1 MKKIKIKNNNKN
13 VIKTQNITLINERG
27 ETYTFNKRTKLKTIL
42 EKVINGF
49 DKIYLITTKE
59 GKKILRDIKCLNGLL
74 IGKFRED
81 RKTYIIDSEK
91 LEELTSIFLITNF
104 KFKGRENYEISNDIV
119 EFNKEKYEL
128 LGFMLNNNYIN
139 KDNLNEI
146 EELIFNYILY
156 ENFKIKSLFLRNI
169 KNNKLIILD
178 VKKILI
184 DTIRKEIRIS
194 IKKRKTIIKE
204 IISEDTIILETIFK
218 ISSIKV
224 NFEFDA

>member
-104 KFKGRENYEISNDIV
+104 KFKVRENYEISNDIV

-156 ENFKIKSLFLRNI
+156 ENFKIKLLFLRNI

>member
-104 KFKGRENYEISNDIV
+104 KFKVRENYEISNDIV

-128 LGFMLNNNYIN
+128 LGFVLNEYYIN
-139 KDNLNEI
+139 QENIGEV
-146 EELIFNYILY
+146 EELIFNNIFY
-156 ENFKIKSLFLRNI
+156 EKLKIKSLFLRNI

-178 VKKILI
+178 VKKISINTL
-184 DTIRKEIRIS
+184 RKEIKIE
-194 IKKRKTIIKE
+194 IKKRKSIIEKAIDE
-204 IISEDTIILETIFK
+204 NDLILETIFT
-218 ISSIKV
+218 ISSIKIYF
-224 NFEFDA
+224 NFDA

>member
-104 KFKGRENYEISNDIV
+104 KFKVRENYEISNDIV